1 MAKTVLISGAS
12 IAGPALA
19 FWLHKWGFRPTVV
32 ERAPGVRD
40 GGYAIDVRGAAVEVA
55 DRMGIL
61 EEVRAAHTGMRGLSL
76 ISADGRSFADIDMSQ
91 LGSEDADVELM
102 RGTLARLIHER
113 TDGIEYLFGDSIV
126 DLTERPG
133 GVEVTFEHHPPR
145 EFDLVVGADGLH
157 SNVRRL
163 AFGPEG
169 NFRRHLGYHVSI
181 FSTENALG
189 LDRWTALFNEPG
201 RMAGS
206 YRAKTDRGA
215 KGILSFTSPE
225 LTFDPRDAAGQLAL
239 LDEAFSGMG
248 GIVPQLLSAAREAPD
263 FYFDSVSQIRL
274 DRWSRERVVLL
285 GDAGYCPSPLSGQGS
300 SLALVGACVLA
311 AELRDSEG
319 NHSLAFDRYEN
330 RMRDFVRRNQKL
342 APDGA
347 KILIPK
353 TRTSLHLRNGL
364 LRLAPHLPGAITF
377 SKKTRTAANAID
389 LPPRGV
395 SGRSDP
401 TSQHR

>member
-19 FWLHKWGFRPTVV
+19 FWLDKWGFRPTVV
-32 ERAPGVRD
+32 ERAPGIRD
-40 GGYAIDVRGAAVEVA
+40 GGYAIDVRGAAIEVA
-55 DRMGIL
+55 ERMGIL
-61 EEVRAAHTGMRGLSL
+61 DEIRAARTGMRGLSL
-76 ISADGRSFADIDMSQ
+76 TRADGRSFADIDMSR
-91 LGSEDADVELM
+91 LGTAEGDVELM
-102 RGTLARLIHER
+102 RGTLAKLIHER
-113 TDGIEYLFGDSIV
+113 TDGIEHLFGDSIV
-126 DLTERPG
+126 DLTEHPG
-133 GVEVTFEHHPPR
+133 GVQVTFEHHPPR

-163 AFGPEG
+163 AFGPEE

-181 FSTENALG
+181 FSTDNILG

-206 YRAKTDRGA
+206 YRAQTDRGA
-215 KGILSFTSPE
+215 KGILSFASPE
-225 LTFDPRDAAGQLAL
+225 LAFDPRDVASQLAL
-239 LDEAFSGMG
+239 LDDAFSGMG
-248 GIVPQLLSAAREAPD
+248 GIVPQLLNAAREAPD
-263 FYFDSVSQIRL
+263 FYFDSVAQIHL
-274 DRWSRERVVLL
+274 DRWSRGRAVLL

-300 SLALVGACVLA
+300 SLALVGAYVLA

-330 RMRDFVRRNQKL
+330 RMRDFVRQNQKL

-353 TRTSLHLRNGL
+353 TRASLHLRNGL
-364 LRLAPHLPGAITF
+364 LRLAPHLPKSITVLQQ
-377 SKKTRTAANAID
+377 TQTAANAID
-389 LPPRGV
+389 LPPEDV

-401 TSQHR
+401 TSRHR